1 MQKVYQ
7 FCLVFIFTYKAFAND
22 KKERSSV
29 SVFSTKRFGSLG
41 FYLYLCTKF
50 RQKMKKSVI
59 ALLAMTFTALTA
71 NGQASKTV
79 SLKVIETSDVH
90 GHFFPYDFMEK
101 KPIKGTLVRASSY
114 INKQRQQY
122 GDRLLLIDNGDILQ
136 GQPCVYWSN
145 YVMPENEN
153 LAAKVINYMKYDA
166 ETVGNHDVEPG
177 QKVYDKWIREV
188 RCPLLGANI
197 VKARATSMTSTASKA
212 SKEDIYEGLKPYSV
226 HYKDGVKIVV
236 IGMLTPA
243 IPNWLNKS
251 IWKGIE
257 FEEMVSCAKKWMK
270 FIRETEKPDLVF
282 GLFHSGL
289 NGGIKTDDYEENATE
304 AVARE
309 VPGFDIIFFGHDH
322 QVHNE
327 WVTNV
332 EGQRVLCIDP
342 SCYVKNVAEAQI
354 ELTYEKGHL
363 TKKEIKGEIVSVLDE
378 EIDQQMLTHFQPTID
393 QVKAY
398 VDRKIGRFE
407 HPIYTRESFF
417 GNSAFTDLIHN
428 LQLQISKANVSFNA
442 PLSFNTVIQAG
453 DVTQGDMFK
462 LYRFENLLFVL
473 RMTGEEIRK
482 HLEFSYDMWTNTMT
496 SPEEHALRLNDAS
509 KEDQQRTGFQYYT
522 FNFDSAA
529 GIDYEVDL
537 TKPDGEKVK
546 ILSMSDG
553 TPFDEKK
560 WYKVVMNS
568 YRANGG
574 GELLTRGAGIPKD
587 SLEGRVLF
595 HTDLD
600 QRHYLTE
607 EIQRMGTI
615 DPQPNHNWKF
625 TPEAWVQP
633 ALARD
638 RKQLFGE

>member
-1 MQKVYQ
+1 
-7 FCLVFIFTYKAFAND
+7 
-22 KKERSSV
+22 
-29 SVFSTKRFGSLG
+29 
-41 FYLYLCTKF
+41 
-50 RQKMKKSVI
+50 MKKLVI
-59 ALLAMTFTALTA
+59 LLIAMIVTTLPSQ
-71 NGQASKTV
+71 GQTTKTV
-79 SLKVIETSDVH
+79 RLKVIETSDVH

-101 KPIKGTLVRASSY
+101 KPLKGTLVRANSY
-114 INKQRQQY
+114 ISKQRAAY
-122 GDRLLLIDNGDILQ
+122 GDNLLLIDNGDILQ

-153 LAAKVINYMKYDA
+153 LAASVINYMRYDA
-166 ETVGNHDVEPG
+166 ETVGNHDIEPG
-177 QKVYDKWIREV
+177 HKVYDKWIREV

-197 VKARATSMTSTASKA
+197 VKEEYKNGEARPSS
-212 SKEDIYEGLKPYSV
+212 IYDGLQPYSV
-226 HYKDGVKIVV
+226 HYKDGVKICV

-257 FEEMVSCAKKWMK
+257 FEEMVSCAKKWVK
-270 FIRETEKPDLVF
+270 YIQETEKPDLLF

-289 NGGIKTDDYEENATE
+289 DSGIKTDEYEENATA

-322 QVHNE
+322 QVHNLWE
-327 WVTNV
+327 TNKD
-332 EGQRVLCIDP
+332 GGKVLLIDP
-342 SCYVKNVAEAQI
+342 SCYVKNIAEAEI
-354 ELTYEKGHL
+354 TLTYEKGHL
-363 TKKEIKGEIVSVLDE
+363 TKKDIKGEIVSVLDE
-378 EIDQQMLTHFQPTID
+378 DIDQKMLDHFQPKID
-393 QVKAY
+393 EIKQY

-407 HPIYTRESFF
+407 NPIYTRESFF

-428 LQLQISKANVSFNA
+428 LQLQISKADISFNA

-453 DVTQGDMFK
+453 DVTQADMFK

-473 RMTGEEIRK
+473 RMTGEEVRK

-496 SPEEHALRLNDAS
+496 SPEDHALRLNDES
-509 KEDQQRTGFQYYT
+509 KDDQQRTGFQYYT

-537 TKPDGEKVK
+537 TKPDGQKVK
-546 ILSMSDG
+546 ILQMSDG
-553 TPFDEKK
+553 QPFDEKK

-587 SLEGRVLF
+587 SLESRVIF
-595 HTDLD
+595 NTDLD

-607 EIQRMGTI
+607 EIRKMGTVN
-615 DPQPNHNWKF
+615 PQPNHNWKF
-625 TPEAWVQP
+625 VPEDWAKP
-633 ALARD
+633 ALERD
-638 RKQLFGE
+638 RILLFGK